1 VKGECFLRCEVCGR
15 KIHDEPVKAV
25 IEGAKLTVC
34 LECSKHGRV
43 ILHEVADF
51 PAPQKTTA
59 TTSTYPSSS
68 STKSTMHL
76 PTIQKKPP
84 VAQVQLTTELVEG
97 YAGKIRVAREKLALS
112 HEDLGKKIN
121 EKASLLR
128 HIETGK
134 VAPNNQLAS
143 KLEHALRIQLMVPI
157 ADEKSTTHVHRVAN
171 EEMTLGD
178 LVEFEAKSG
187 EEPTKRKP
195 S

>member
-1 VKGECFLRCEVCGR
+1 MRCEVCGR

-25 IEGAKLTVC
+25 IEGARLTVC
-34 LECSKHGRV
+34 LECSKHGKV

-59 TTSTYPSSS
+59 TAFTHPASS
-68 STKSTMHL
+68 STKSTMHI

-84 VAQVQLTTELVEG
+84 VAQVKLTTELIEG

-134 VAPNNQLAS
+134 VAPNNLLAS

-157 ADEKSTTHVHRVAN
+157 ADEKSTTQVHRAAN

-178 LVEFEAKSG
+178 LVEFKEKSG
-187 EEPTKRKP
+187 EAPKKRKP

>member
-1 VKGECFLRCEVCGR
+1 
-15 KIHDEPVKAV
+15 
-25 IEGAKLTVC
+25 
-34 LECSKHGRV
+34 
-43 ILHEVADF
+43 
-51 PAPQKTTA
+51 
-59 TTSTYPSSS
+59 
-68 STKSTMHL
+68 
-76 PTIQKKPP
+76 
-84 VAQVQLTTELVEG
+84 LTTELTDG

-121 EKASLLR
+121 EKASLLK

-134 VAPNNQLAS
+134 AAPNNLLAG

-157 ADEKSTTHVHRVAN
+157 ADEKTVTHVHRAAN

-178 LVEFEAKSG
+178 LVEFDPKSG

>member
-1 VKGECFLRCEVCGR
+1 MKQ
-15 KIHDEPVKAV
+15 
-25 IEGAKLTVC
+25 
-34 LECSKHGRV
+34 
-43 ILHEVADF
+43 ADF
-51 PAPQKTTA
+51 PAPQKTA
-59 TTSTYPSSS
+59 STYPASS

-76 PTIQKKPP
+76 PVILKKPP
-84 VAQVQLTTELVEG
+84 VAQVQLTTELIEG
-97 YAGKIRVAREKLALS
+97 YASKIRVAREKLVLS

-134 VAPNNQLAS
+134 MAPNNQLAN

-157 ADEKSTTHVHRVAN
+157 ADEKSNTQVHRAAN

-178 LVEFEAKSG
+178 LVELDKKSG
-187 EEPTKRKP
+187 EAPTKRKP

>member
-1 VKGECFLRCEVCGR
+1 M
-15 KIHDEPVKAV
+15 
-25 IEGAKLTVC
+25 
-34 LECSKHGRV
+34 
-43 ILHEVADF
+43 
-51 PAPQKTTA
+51 
-59 TTSTYPSSS
+59 SSPKY

-84 VAQVQLTTELVEG
+84 VAQVQLTTELTDG
-97 YAGKIRVAREKLALS
+97 YAIKIRVAREKLALS

-128 HIETGK
+128 HIEAGK

-157 ADEKSTTHVHRVAN
+157 ADEKSNSQLHRGVN

-178 LVEFEAKSG
+178 LVEFKDNA

>member
-1 VKGECFLRCEVCGR
+1 MK
-15 KIHDEPVKAV
+15 
-25 IEGAKLTVC
+25 
-34 LECSKHGRV
+34 
-43 ILHEVADF
+43 
-51 PAPQKTTA
+51 
-59 TTSTYPSSS
+59 
-68 STKSTMHL
+68 
-76 PTIQKKPP
+76 
-84 VAQVQLTTELVEG
+84 LTTELTEG

-121 EKASLLR
+121 EKASLLK

-157 ADEKSTTHVHRVAN
+157 ADEKTAPHVHRAAN

-178 LVEFEAKSG
+178 LVEFDPKSG